1 VVMQAITEE
10 RYVYCGTVMMILM
23 RSENI
28 EIQFRGGNPKRWHS
42 GTMRIEGGLLTVTAP
57 DGRTK
62 SAQLGGSS
70 PETMARLLLLDLE
83 REKSE

>member
-1 VVMQAITEE
+1 MAMQAITEE
-10 RYVYCGTVMMILM
+10 RYVVYRCEQCGTVMMILM

-28 EIQFRGGNPKRWHS
+28 EIQFRGSNPKRWHA
-42 GTMRIEGGLLTVTAP
+42 GTMKIEGGLLTVTAP

-70 PETMARLLLLDLE
+70 PGDNGAP
-83 REKSE
+83 SIA

>member
-1 VVMQAITEE
+1 M
-10 RYVYCGTVMMILM
+10 GDD
-23 RSENI
+23 I
-28 EIQFRGGNPKRWHS
+28 EIQFRGGNPKKRYS
-42 GTMRIEGGLLTVTAP
+42 GKMRIEDGLVTVTVP
-57 DGRTK
+57 DGRSK